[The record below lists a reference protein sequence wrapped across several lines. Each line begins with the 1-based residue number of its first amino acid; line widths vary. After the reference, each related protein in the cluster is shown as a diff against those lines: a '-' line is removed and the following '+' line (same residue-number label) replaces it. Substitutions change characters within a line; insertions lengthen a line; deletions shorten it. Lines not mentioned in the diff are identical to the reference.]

1 MPAVAVANLFSRNR
15 RRKVAERW
23 GNHPEECYPMAVSE
37 LAIEVLK
44 QIRDAVQTNTH
55 GIAGLR
61 EQFGDLTHR
70 VVEAEVR
77 TATAVSD
84 LAVDVRALTAL
95 LREQHDLR
103 PRVER
108 CEQDIRELRATVGQ
122 NQGQVIQISA
132 A

>member
-1 MPAVAVANLFSRNR
+1 
-15 RRKVAERW
+15 
-23 GNHPEECYPMAVSE
+23 MAVSE
-37 LAIEVLK
+37 LTIEVLK
-44 QIRDAVQTNTH
+44 QIRDAVRTNTD

-61 EQFGDLTHR
+61 EQFGELTHR

-108 CEQDIRELRATVGQ
+108 CEQDIRELRAAVGQ
-122 NQGQVIQISA
+122 SR
-132 A
+132 